1 MRSWIPRFA
10 KCAKHGPPRE
20 RVWGVLFWASFICS
34 VLPRGAS
41 VHGRPKPP
49 TPFEELSSSSWE
61 DSRKFPS
68 GSCDSRLVWGP
79 STARLLRI
87 REAVA
92 SLRMTRGGVDQR
104 NPQRDGAVESH
115 ASQRKRS
122 TPNPRFA
129 SSRAAHRERAERC
142 SAWTA
147 EDGRPHM
154 VQIAATSSHPT
165 ASKP

>member
-92 SLRMTRGGVDQR
+92 SLRMTRGWCG
-104 NPQRDGAVESH
+104 
-115 ASQRKRS
+115 S
-122 TPNPRFA
+122 TKPPEGWGCGIPRFA
-129 SSRAAHRERAERC
+129 KEAKHAKPAVRVQQSCAPRASRALLGM
-142 SAWTA
+142 
-147 EDGRPHM
+147 DGRGRPSPHGPNRRNFL
-154 VQIAATSSHPT
+154 TSNSI
-165 ASKP
+165 

>member
-1 MRSWIPRFA
+1 MRSWNPTLREGREAWATPRKSLGRFVLGFIHLL
-10 KCAKHGPPRE
+10 CPPE
-20 RVWGVLFWASFICS
+20 RARI
-34 VLPRGAS
+34 
-41 VHGRPKPP
+41 HGRPNPP
-49 TPFEELSSSSWE
+49 TPFEELSSSSWQ

-104 NPQRDGAVESH
+104 NLQKDGAVESH

-122 TPNPRFA
+122 TGQTRG
-129 SSRAAHRERAERC
+129 SRPAELRTE
-142 SAWTA
+142 SEPSVARH
-147 EDGRPHM
+147 GRPRTA
-154 VQIAATSSHPT
+154 VPT
-165 ASKP
+165 WSKSPQLPHIQ